1 MKDIDEIIGIIDG
14 MSARTPMRM
23 DELTQVRLVKAQIQ
37 AMGVIADALERM
49 AEQLTQIEKRIGSEC
64 F

>member
-37 AMGVIADALERM
+37 AMGVIADALERI
-49 AEQLTQIEKRIGSEC
+49 ADTLAQTEKRIGNEC